1 MADPLTCLAVALYYE
16 ARGEPAEG
24 IKAVAEVIIN
34 RVYDD
39 RYPDSV
45 CDVVW
50 EPKQFSFTDD
60 GLSDT
65 PAPEDPSWKM
75 VKTSAKE
82 ALQGNLVGISS
93 THYHSNK
100 VSPSWSRH
108 YRLDGVI
115 GNHIFYSNETAYK

>member
-16 ARGEPAEG
+16 ARGEPVEG

-34 RVYDD
+34 RVNDD
-39 RYPDSV
+39 RYPDNV
-45 CDVVW
+45 CDVVC
-50 EPKQFSFTDD
+50 EPKQFSFTHD

-65 PAPEDPSWKM
+65 PASNDPSWHR
-75 VKTSAKE
+75 VQVSAQE

-93 THYHSNK
+93 THYHTNN
-100 VSPSWSRH
+100 VSPSWAKH